1 MRLIETH
8 AHLDAKP
15 LADDLAGVL
24 ARAREAGVSDIVA
37 PAYDPESWDAVAAL
51 AAAHPGVH
59 PALGL
64 HPWVADRDLD
74 VDDLRAHLLACGAVA
89 VGEIGLD
96 AKIDGPEME
105 RQVAVLRPQ
114 LRLARELDLPVIL
127 HDRGAAEHLAPLLR
141 EVYGDAPVRGVVHAF
156 SRGPELARRYLDLGL
171 HLGFG
176 GAVTRTDARARRA
189 AATAPPERIVLETDA
204 PSIGLQDVPAGAC
217 EPRHV
222 REVCL
227 ALAGLRGLTA
237 DAAAALTTENAREL
251 FRLA

>member
-1 MRLIETH
+1 M
-8 AHLDAKP
+8 DAKP
-15 LADDLAGVL
+15 LADDLDGVL

-37 PAYDPESWDAVAAL
+37 PAYDPESWEAVAAL

-74 VDDLRAHLLACGAVA
+74 FDDLRARLLACGAVA

-96 AKIDGPEME
+96 AKIDGPGMG
-105 RQVAVLRPQ
+105 RQVEILRPQ
-114 LRLARELDLPVIL
+114 LHLARELDLPVIL
-127 HDRGAAEHLAPLLR
+127 HDRGAAEHLVPLLR
-141 EVYGDAPVRGVVHAF
+141 EVYGSAPVRGVVHAF

-189 AATAPPERIVLETDA
+189 AAAAPPERIVLETDA
-204 PSIGLQDVPAGAC
+204 PSIVLQDVPAGAC

-227 ALAGLRGLTA
+227 ALAELRGLTA

-251 FRLA
+251 FRLP